1 MKKRLISFVLAMM
14 ICFSVT
20 GIFTAFAEGTAPV
33 RVGEL
38 TWLQE
43 DSAER
48 SATLA
53 EIEEKIASLTGSG
66 EQEESDERNLYSCE
80 KEIICYDNLDG
91 MLMALQAG
99 DIDAAGL
106 YSSVC
111 RYITRRNDNVTIFG
125 GDSFNESSP
134 QSANRILELNLLDAF
149 LSVDFSFMF
158 REGNE
163 ALRDEF
169 NSALADM
176 EKDGTLGSLIQ
187 ESVTPVIFDAE
198 VNPAPAGMEPAE
210 GAETIRVAVTGSLP
224 PMDYFAGDGTP
235 AGFNTEIMAEIGRR
249 TGKNIEFV
257 SVDAGARLLALTSGT
272 VDVVFWARNH
282 AEHDTLVDPAA
293 WKALLRDHPD
303 LENSLTEEE
312 EAQIRS
318 ARDAIFAIRARENEK
333 PEGTILSNP
342 FYSDWYAY
350 LIRKE

>member
-20 GIFTAFAEGTAPV
+20 GIFTAFAEETAPV

-91 MLMALQAG
+91 MLMALLAG

-111 RYITRRNDNVTIFG
+111 RYITRRNDNVSIFG

-134 QSANRILELNLLDAF
+134 QSANRILELNLWTRSCPWIFPSCSGKEMKRSGMSSTALWQIWK
-149 LSVDFSFMF
+149 
-158 REGNE
+158 RTEPWE
-163 ALRDEF
+163 A
-169 NSALADM
+169 
-176 EKDGTLGSLIQ
+176 
-187 ESVTPVIFDAE
+187 
-198 VNPAPAGMEPAE
+198 
-210 GAETIRVAVTGSLP
+210 
-224 PMDYFAGDGTP
+224 
-235 AGFNTEIMAEIGRR
+235 
-249 TGKNIEFV
+249 
-257 SVDAGARLLALTSGT
+257 
-272 VDVVFWARNH
+272 
-282 AEHDTLVDPAA
+282 
-293 WKALLRDHPD
+293 
-303 LENSLTEEE
+303 
-312 EAQIRS
+312 
-318 ARDAIFAIRARENEK
+318 
-333 PEGTILSNP
+333 
-342 FYSDWYAY
+342 
-350 LIRKE
+350 